1 MENVPNGT
9 YTMVNPQ
16 VLNDPDN
23 RQGKIGMI
31 VDSNIENDDIWV
43 SFGKS
48 EVGLYSTNALM
59 VLQKPDLISQ
69 NAMDKRF
76 EISGADFKQLME
88 ISLLQAD
95 RRPENAKTAL
105 DMARSSEAVMRNSL
119 MTLQDKLGLELN
131 YEVAAGRRR

>member
-9 YTMVNPQ
+9 YAMVNPQ
-16 VLNDPDN
+16 VENDPAK
-23 RQGKIGMI
+23 RQGMVGMI
-31 VDSNIENDDIWV
+31 VDTNIDNDDIWV
-43 SFGKS
+43 SFDKS

-59 VLQKPDLISQ
+59 VLQKPDIISQ

-105 DMARSSEAVMRNSL
+105 EMARSSEAVMQNSVT
-119 MTLQDKLGLELN
+119 TLQDKLGLALN
-131 YEVAAGRRR
+131 YEMAAGRRR

>member
-9 YTMVNPQ
+9 YAMVNPQ
-16 VLNDPDN
+16 VENDPTK
-23 RQGKIGMI
+23 RQGMVGMI

-76 EISGADFKQLME
+76 EISVADFKQLME

-95 RRPENAKTAL
+95 RRPENARTAL
-105 DMARSSEAVMRNSL
+105 EMARSSEGVMQNSL
-119 MTLQDKLGLELN
+119 TSLQDRLGLELN
-131 YEVAAGRRR
+131 YEMAAGRQR

>member
-9 YTMVNPQ
+9 YAIVNPQ
-16 VLNDPDN
+16 VTNDPAN

-31 VDSNIENDDIWV
+31 VDANIENDDIWV
-43 SFGKS
+43 SFGKT

-76 EISGADFKQLME
+76 EISGADFKRLME

-95 RRPENAKTAL
+95 RGPESAKKAL
-105 DMARSSEAVMRNSL
+105 EMARSSEAVMQNSVT
-119 MTLQDKLGLELN
+119 TLQDKLGLDLN
-131 YEVAAGRRR
+131 YEMAAGRRR

>member
-9 YTMVNPQ
+9 YAMVNPQ
-16 VLNDPDN
+16 VENDPAR
-23 RQGKIGMI
+23 RQGMVGMI
-31 VDSNIENDDIWV
+31 VDSNIDNDDIWV

-59 VLQKPDLISQ
+59 VLQKPDIISQ

-105 DMARSSEAVMRNSL
+105 EMARSSEAVMQNSVT
-119 MTLQDKLGLELN
+119 TLQDKLGLELN
-131 YEVAAGRRR
+131 YEMAAGRRR

>member
-9 YTMVNPQ
+9 YAMVNPQ
-16 VLNDPDN
+16 VENDPAK
-23 RQGKIGMI
+23 RQGMVGMI
-31 VDSNIENDDIWV
+31 VDTNIDNDDIWV

-59 VLQKPDLISQ
+59 VLQKPDIISQ

-105 DMARSSEAVMRNSL
+105 EMARSSEAVMQNSL
-119 MTLQDKLGLELN
+119 TTLQDKLGLELN
-131 YEVAAGRRR
+131 YEMAAGRRR

>member
-9 YTMVNPQ
+9 YAMVNPQ
-16 VLNDPDN
+16 VENDPAK
-23 RQGKIGMI
+23 RQGMVGMI
-31 VDSNIENDDIWV
+31 VDTNIESDDIWV

-59 VLQKPDLISQ
+59 VLQKPDIISQ

-88 ISLLQAD
+88 ISLMQAD

-105 DMARSSEAVMRNSL
+105 EMARSSEGVMQNSL
-119 MTLQDKLGLELN
+119 TTLQDRLGLELN
-131 YEVAAGRRR
+131 YEMAAGRRR

>member
-1 MENVPNGT
+1 MENVLNGT
-9 YTMVNPQ
+9 YAMVNPQ
-16 VLNDPDN
+16 VENDPAK
-23 RQGKIGMI
+23 RQGMVGMI
-31 VDSNIENDDIWV
+31 VDTNIENDDIWV

-95 RRPENAKTAL
+95 RRPENARTAL
-105 DMARSSEAVMRNSL
+105 EMARSSEGVMKNSL
-119 MTLQDKLGLELN
+119 TTLQDKLGLELN
-131 YEVAAGRRR
+131 YEMTAGRRR

>member
-9 YTMVNPQ
+9 YAMVNPQ
-16 VLNDPDN
+16 VENDPAK
-23 RQGKIGMI
+23 RQGKVGMI
-31 VDSNIENDDIWV
+31 VDTNIENDDIWV

-59 VLQKPDLISQ
+59 VLQKPDMISQ

-88 ISLLQAD
+88 ISLMQAD

-105 DMARSSEAVMRNSL
+105 EMARSSEGVMQNSL
-119 MTLQDKLGLELN
+119 TTLQDRLGLELN
-131 YEVAAGRRR
+131 YEMAAGRRR

>member
-9 YTMVNPQ
+9 YAMVNPQ

-31 VDSNIENDDIWV
+31 VDAHIENDDIWV

-119 MTLQDKLGLELN
+119 TTLQDKLGLELN
-131 YEVAAGRRR
+131 YEVATGRRR